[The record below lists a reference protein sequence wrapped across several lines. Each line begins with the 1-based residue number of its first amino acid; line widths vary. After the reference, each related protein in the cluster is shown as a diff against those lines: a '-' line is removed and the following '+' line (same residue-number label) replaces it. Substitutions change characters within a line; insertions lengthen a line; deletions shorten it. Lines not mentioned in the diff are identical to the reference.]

1 MSSSYKTGRITA
13 LFGLFLLATCFT
25 QQHHVHSMSV
35 ASQLKN
41 NSLILN
47 ALREKSPSTPSTNRT
62 NLTTAKENLIK
73 NKLNVTIIGAARS
86 GYVKSDPGTVQSKII
101 IMNSGNLF
109 ATFMATVNFISWCS
123 QTYEYVLWLVS
134 VLARSD
140 TEKQKNY
147 REAAEELNR
156 IEGILD
162 QMTLNNIHN
171 HVYMRENV
179 APHEDEIRRS
189 AINAIEYLES
199 PNSTVAKDEF
209 LAGAKLLEDSI
220 IRIFERLLNQSVSG
234 PSYLDSLRD
243 STKACIF
250 SNFKIVLKF
259 IDRT

>member
-1 MSSSYKTGRITA
+1 MTR
-13 LFGLFLLATCFT
+13 
-25 QQHHVHSMSV
+25 
-35 ASQLKN
+35 N
-41 NSLILN
+41 NFF
-47 ALREKSPSTPSTNRT
+47 
-62 NLTTAKENLIK
+62 
-73 NKLNVTIIGAARS
+73 AA
-86 GYVKSDPGTVQSKII
+86 
-101 IMNSGNLF
+101 
-109 ATFMATVNFISWCS
+109 FMATVNFIGWCT
-123 QTYEYVLWLVS
+123 QTYEYVMWLVS

-140 TEKQKNY
+140 SEKQKNY

-209 LAGAKLLEDSI
+209 LNGAKLLEDSI

-243 STKACIF
+243 STKACIIHSFHTYF
-250 SNFKIVLKF
+250 SL
-259 IDRT
+259 R

>member
-1 MSSSYKTGRITA
+1 MPSSYKSGWLAA
-13 LFGLFLLATCFT
+13 LFGLFLAICFS
-25 QQHHVHSMSV
+25 QHQHVHSLPVS
-35 ASQLKN
+35 SQPKSN
-41 NSLILN
+41 YSISKS
-47 ALREKSPSTPSTNRT
+47 ALEKSPSTQVIPPWTNSTSINET
-62 NLTTAKENLIK
+62 QLLIK
-73 NKLNVTIIGAARS
+73 PNVTIIGAAR
-86 GYVKSDPGTVQSKII
+86 GGLVKSSPGTVKSKII
-101 IMNSGNLF
+101 ILNPTNFF
-109 ATFMATVNFISWCS
+109 AAFVATVNFIGWCT
-123 QTYEYVLWLVS
+123 QTYEYVMWLVS

-140 TEKQKNY
+140 SEKQKNY

-171 HVYMRENV
+171 HVYMRDNV

-209 LAGAKLLEDSI
+209 LNGAKLLEDSI

-243 STKACIF
+243 STKASIH
-250 SNFKIVLKF
+250 
-259 IDRT
+259 

>member
-1 MSSSYKTGRITA
+1 MHDSSYKFGWLTA
-13 LFGLFLLATCFT
+13 LLGLFLAICFS
-25 QQHHVHSMSV
+25 QHVHSLSLS
-35 ASQLKN
+35 AQPQG
-41 NSLILN
+41 NSSISKGVLEN
-47 ALREKSPSTPSTNRT
+47 SPSTPVIPSANSTNSISINET
-62 NLTTAKENLIK
+62 LLIK
-73 NKLNVTIIGAARS
+73 PNVTIIGAAR
-86 GYVKSDPGTVQSKII
+86 GGLVKSSPGTVQSKII
-101 IMNSGNLF
+101 IMNPNNFF
-109 ATFMATVNFISWCS
+109 AAFMATVNFIGWCT
-123 QTYEYVLWLVS
+123 QTYEYVMWLVS

-140 TEKQKNY
+140 SEKQKNY

-209 LAGAKLLEDSI
+209 LNGAKLLEDSI

-243 STKACIF
+243 STKACIIHSFYTYF
-250 SNFKIVLKF
+250 SSRL
-259 IDRT
+259 ID